1 MNRPTIELLPLR
13 PAVRS
18 DSPTT
23 LDVLVRITPPVVEPS
38 STRPTLNLAL
48 VLDRSGSM
56 GAENKLAFAREAAAF
71 VVGELAPTDRVSLTV
86 FDHNVQTLAPNA
98 PAANREPLLRLIAG
112 VRPGGNTALHGGW
125 AEGAKQVGDN
135 VVPGGLN
142 RVLLLSDGLA
152 NVGEARPDAIATDVH
167 ARRTAGVST
176 STLGLGN
183 DYNEDLLEGMARSGD
198 GNYYYVESPAQLAT
212 IFRTELNGLTATA
225 GTDVLLAVEP
235 GPGVAAAEVL
245 NELDRAEDGRL
256 RLPNLVSGFP
266 VLVALRLTVP
276 PAAGERRICAVRL
289 DWSAPGGERADA
301 TAGLTL
307 PAVDAAAYS
316 VLAPDL
322 DVQERA
328 TLLLV
333 ARIKKKATQALDR
346 YEPEEARRLL
356 REAQALLRTIP
367 ATAEVGLEI
376 QSLAEIDAEIERG
389 EYVATSKRAKY
400 DHYNLTHSKPRR
412 RSDDQT

>member
-1 MNRPTIELLPLR
+1 MNQPTIELLPLR

-23 LDVLVRITPPVVEPS
+23 LDVLVRITPPIVQPS

-56 GAENKLAFAREAAAF
+56 GEAKKLAFAREAAAF
-71 VVGELAPTDRVSLTV
+71 VVKELAPTDRVSLTV
-86 FDHNVQTLAPNA
+86 FDHDVQTLAPNA
-98 PAANREPLLRLIAG
+98 PAADRERLLRLIAE

-135 VVPGGLN
+135 LVPGGLN

-167 ARRTAGVST
+167 ARRTAGIGT
-176 STLGLGN
+176 TALGLGN

-198 GNYYYVESPAQLAT
+198 GNYYYVESPDQLAT
-212 IFRTELNGLTATA
+212 IFRTELNGLAATA

-235 GPGVAAAEVL
+235 GPGVAVADVL
-245 NELDRAEDGRL
+245 NELDRAADGRL

-276 PAAGERRICAVRL
+276 PAPGEARVCTVRL
-289 DWSAPGGERADA
+289 DWAAPGGGRASA
-301 TAGLTL
+301 AAGLRL
-307 PAVDAAAYS
+307 PAVAGPAWA

-328 TLLLV
+328 ALMLV
-333 ARIKKKATQALDR
+333 ARYKKRATEALDR
-346 YEPEEARRLL
+346 HDPQEARRLL
-356 REAQALLRTIP
+356 REAQALLRAIP
-367 ATAEVGLEI
+367 ITPEVGREI
-376 QSLAEIDAEIERG
+376 QSLAEIDAQIERG
-389 EYVATSKRAKY
+389 EYAASNKRAKY
-400 DHYNLTHSKPRR
+400 EAYNRRHSKPYPP
-412 RSDDQT
+412 T